1 MDAALARMAEHVKEW
16 QDLSH
21 LERMVV
27 VWKRQRS
34 DSEVEKLLVLRAIF
48 VSRLKQWVEDIV
60 GGS

>member
-21 LERMVV
+21 LEGMVV

-34 DSEVEKLLVLRAIF
+34 DSEVKQLLVLGAIF